1 MDINNEVILTG
12 KFTGE
17 FKYSH
22 TFENENYKE
31 KFYLNEFEIKRDS
44 GVVDKVIVL
53 LSECYQDDF
62 DTFKKNIVRIYGE
75 LRTHNNEQK
84 KLLMHVF
91 PIQIEIVKDNINNNN
106 NNKTNNK
113 GENKIIDIIS
123 RNDNFVRLNGFICKQ
138 PIIRQTPKGKQISN
152 VLIAVNRPYGKS
164 DYVPCIVWNK
174 LAHTC
179 KKLNT
184 GDQIEV
190 FGRLQSRTY
199 DKNGKEF
206 TTYEVSCSEM
216 FVRK

>member
-12 KFTGE
+12 NFTGE

-31 KFYLNEFEIKRDS
+31 KFYVNEFEIKRDS
-44 GVVDKVIVL
+44 GVIDKIIVL
-53 LSECYQDDF
+53 LSECYEDDF
-62 DTFKKNIVRIYGE
+62 DTFKKNTVRIYGE

-91 PIQIEIVKDNINNNN
+91 PTQIEIIKEK
-106 NNKTNNK
+106 NKTDTSNK
-113 GENKIIDIIS
+113 GENKMVDIIS
-123 RNDNFVRLNGFICKQ
+123 RNDNFIRLNGYICKQ
-138 PIIRQTPKGKQISN
+138 PIIRQTPKGKQIAN

-164 DYVPCIVWNK
+164 DYIPCILWNK
-174 LAHTC
+174 LTTTC

-199 DKNGKEF
+199 NKNGKEL